1 MLIQVYTKLSMRE
14 RNKKMTIG
22 YRVLMKLSDGTVEHY
37 GLFENKDWAIAQLE
51 KVRSLYWA
59 DYESFYI
66 EEVK

>member
-1 MLIQVYTKLSMRE
+1 MAVSYK
-14 RNKKMTIG
+14 
-22 YRVLMKLSDGTVEHY
+22 VLMKLRNGTVEQY
-37 GLFENKDWAIAQLE
+37 GLFKNKNWAIVQLE